1 MTIQDWGAIGELL
14 SGGAVVATL
23 VYLAL
28 QIRQN
33 TAMITAQVVQA
44 SVDATQRVLLFRTEN
59 AHVRACLRKARGNER
74 LHADEFEVLVSYLQ
88 AAFMNFQARLQHNER
103 GLFDASVNESY
114 ELILRD
120 YLDQPY
126 VRRWWA
132 ASRALYGCRF
142 RDHCDRIVAGIEAGE
157 ARPLIDWQRAAV
169 GEVAQTTERAELAPS
184 FVRWATAPS
193 GHSNFSSSRA

>member
-59 AHVRACLRKARGNER
+59 QSLRECLRKARANDPLR
-74 LHADEFEVLVSYLQ
+74 TDEFEVLVSYLQ
-88 AAFMNFQARLQHNER
+88 AVFMNFQARLQHNER

-120 YLDQPY
+120 YLDQAY
-126 VRRWWA
+126 VRRWWS
-132 ASRALYGCRF
+132 ASRALYGVRF
-142 RDHCDRIVAGIEAGE
+142 RDHCDRLVAQIEAGPV
-157 ARPLIDWQRAAV
+157 RPLIDWQRAA
-169 GEVAQTTERAELAPS
+169 AA
-184 FVRWATAPS
+184 
-193 GHSNFSSSRA
+193 

>member
-23 VYLAL
+23 VYLAM

-59 AHVRACLRKARGNER
+59 DALRACLRKARANER
-74 LHADEFEVLVSYLQ
+74 MRSDEFEVLVSYLQ
-88 AAFMNFQARLQHNER
+88 AVFMNFQARLQHNER

-120 YLDQPY
+120 YLDQAY

-132 ASRALYGCRF
+132 ASRALYGSRF
-142 RDHCDRIVAGIEAGE
+142 RDHCDRFVTEIEAGQ
-157 ARPLIDWQRAAV
+157 ARPLIDWQRAA
-169 GEVAQTTERAELAPS
+169 AA
-184 FVRWATAPS
+184 
-193 GHSNFSSSRA
+193 